1 MLTRPIPQ
9 SDAPLP
15 VVGIG
20 TWQTFDIAQTPAE
33 MDQRKEVLRV
43 LFDAGGTVVDF
54 VPDVWTRRSRR
65 RRPAR

>member
-1 MLTRPIPQ
+1 MLTRPVPQ

-43 LFDAGGTVVDF
+43 LFDAGGTVVDSS
-54 VPDVWTRRSRR
+54 PTYAPKPSSA
-65 RRPAR
+65 PCSMT